1 MLISKWPTCADDNHQ
16 HMWTAI
22 NQDIVKTPII
32 SSNQGT
38 WKDWVGQS
46 SEINLPRPLQL
57 KKPKQCKKAFKIK
70 KSFIYKSYLLQFC
83 VKTEQTR
90 KKLLS
95 PSLRFLLDYFSYL
108 LGLTVAANTTYVL
121 LNSSKIHLLLITS
134 YCLVNACSPPSQQ
147 NTVFSFV
154 LFYNYYFLFVSFFII
169 TIIIFSPMTS
179 YLNDFPNCTF
189 KTTILSFEET
199 STLATI
205 ENKFVKIL
213 ASNCVTS
220 TADK

>member
-95 PSLRFLLDYFSYL
+95 PSPRFLLDYFSYL
-108 LGLTVAANTTYVL
+108 LSYCGCKYYICTSELLKNTLASHHFVL
-121 LNSSKIHLLLITS
+121 LGK
-134 YCLVNACSPPSQQ
+134 CLFP
-147 NTVFSFV
+147 TFSAEHCLQFCFV
-154 LFYNYYFLFVSFFII
+154 L
-169 TIIIFSPMTS
+169 
-179 YLNDFPNCTF
+179 
-189 KTTILSFEET
+189 
-199 STLATI
+199 
-205 ENKFVKIL
+205 
-213 ASNCVTS
+213 
-220 TADK
+220 